1 MIVKGTKLEAKKCIK
16 LYFFKTTVWKLR
28 FKLIKTVVE
37 RGIQEVPKAVLE
49 DLDIQRGSQKQK
61 RKTRHSVFESGQ
73 EPCVSLNGIQSVLK
87 IIQAGLH
94 EQHHY
99 S

>member
-49 DLDIQRGSQKQK
+49 DLDIQRGSQK
-61 RKTRHSVFESGQ
+61 
-73 EPCVSLNGIQSVLK
+73 
-87 IIQAGLH
+87 
-94 EQHHY
+94 
-99 S
+99 